1 MNIRDAMIT
10 AAFMWEGVKE
20 DDALLKHWDQGC
32 IELCSEVTQFA
43 ELSEMYLEAVFSVI
57 EKDFPGVYEYDVSEP
72 FGATLRKHIEE
83 QDHAGPP
90 KIDREQAAAL
100 LFCKVWEY
108 FMAPELWRTAEQK
121 TAVAEGMED
130 ARIRW
135 LENNK

>member
-57 EKDFPGVYEYDVSEP
+57 EKDFPGVYDYDVSEP
-72 FGATLRKHIEE
+72 FGAWLRQHIEG
-83 QDHAGPP
+83 QDPAGPP

-100 LFCKVWEY
+100 LFCMVWDY
-108 FMAPELWRTAEQK
+108 FMAPEYWRTAEQK
-121 TAVAEGMED
+121 AAVAEGMED